1 MEPLS
6 TLSLIAGG
14 LGSLIT
20 IITFITLVFKPLR
33 QRFIKWVSTTAQ
45 TESTNQKID
54 DLNTKI
60 DQITGLVEKS
70 IEQNN
75 KLQKDMDIQNSA
87 LQSSLRNQILILYY
101 DCRTKEYITAYESE
115 CLDKLYTSY
124 TQLGGNHFIETCYEY
139 LMHNLEVKNDS

>member
-20 IITFITLVFKPLR
+20 IITFITLIFKPLR

-45 TESTNQKID
+45 TESTNRKID
-54 DLNTKI
+54 DLDTKI

-75 KLQKDMDIQNSA
+75 KLQKDMDMQNSA

-101 DCRTKEYITAYESE
+101 DCRNKEYITAYESE

-139 LMHNLEVKNDS
+139 LTHNLKVKND